1 MSFWKSVL
9 DVAVK
14 VGVEAIK
21 AAPAA
26 LEKTANNVRERH
38 EKFTSMNSNELYR
51 ILKDESANTND
62 RRTAQA
68 ILKKRKEEGTL

>member
-14 VGVEAIK
+14 VGVEAVK

-26 LEKTANNVRERH
+26 LEKTASNVRERH
-38 EKFTSMNSNELYR
+38 EKFTNMSSNELYK
-51 ILKDESANTND
+51 IFKDESANTND

-68 ILKKRKEEGTL
+68 LLKKRKEEGTL

>member
-1 MSFWKSVL
+1 MSFWKGVL

-38 EKFTSMNSNELYR
+38 EKFTNMSSNELYR
-51 ILKDESANTND
+51 IFKDERENMND

>member
-1 MSFWKSVL
+1 MAFWKSVL
-9 DVAVK
+9 NVAVK
-14 VGVEAIK
+14 VGVEAVK

-26 LEKTANNVRERH
+26 IERTAKTLRERH
-38 EKFTSMNSNELYR
+38 ERFNNMNSNELYR
-51 ILKDESANTND
+51 IFKDDRASMDD